1 MAADDFFARWSK
13 KKTGATTDAEQAQA
27 GVPLAPAAEDN
38 DELTGKTEAAVKP
51 LPTQEDVAQLTHDS
65 DYSAFMAQG
74 VDESV
79 KQSAMK
85 KLFTNPHF
93 NIMDGLDIYIEDY
106 NTFEPIS
113 PALLASLSHAKALLD
128 PLSQLQAPLMSL
140 LEKIPEKT
148 EAALPDNVP
157 PAPASDTVSSNAEQ
171 EAAADAI
178 LPAAELKKDDA
189 EPHPASDGSGTA
201 AGAASGTASVTA
213 AVTNTQESSVTRN
226 VDDV

>member
-1 MAADDFFARWSK
+1 MAADDFFSRWSK
-13 KKTGATTDAEQAQA
+13 KNAGATTDAEQGLA
-27 GVPLAPAAEDN
+27 GVPLAPAADDN
-38 DELTGKTEAAVKP
+38 DELIAKTEAAVKP

-140 LEKIPEKT
+140 LEKMPEKT
-148 EAALPDNVP
+148 EPALPESEQP
-157 PAPASDTVSSNAEQ
+157 LPAPDKVSSNAEQ

-178 LPAAELKKDDA
+178 LPDAELKKDDS
-189 EPHPASDGSGTA
+189 EPHQASDGSGTA
-201 AGAASGTASVTA
+201 AVTAS
-213 AVTNTQESSVTRN
+213 VTNTQESIVTRN

>member
-13 KKTGATTDAEQAQA
+13 KKTGATTDAEQGQA

-38 DELTGKTEAAVKP
+38 DDLTGKTEAAVKP

-148 EAALPDNVP
+148 EAALLENEP
-157 PAPASDTVSSNAEQ
+157 PPASDTVSSNVEQ
-171 EAAADAI
+171 EVAADAI
-178 LPAAELKKDDA
+178 LSDAELKKDDSA
-189 EPHPASDGSGTA
+189 PHPASDGSA
-201 AGAASGTASVTA
+201 AVTA

>member
-13 KKTGATTDAEQAQA
+13 KKTSATIDAEQGQT
-27 GVPLAPAAEDN
+27 GIPVAPAADDT
-38 DELTGKTEAAVKP
+38 DELIVKTEAAVKP

-148 EAALPDNVP
+148 EPALPENEQP
-157 PAPASDTVSSNAEQ
+157 MPALDKVSSNAEQ
-171 EAAADAI
+171 EAAVDAI
-178 LPAAELKKDDA
+178 LPDAELKKDYS
-189 EPHPASDGSGTA
+189 EQHQASD
-201 AGAASGTASVTA
+201 ASG
-213 AVTNTQESSVTRN
+213 TNTQESSVTRN

>member
-13 KKTGATTDAEQAQA
+13 KKNGATTDAEQAQA
-27 GVPLAPAAEDN
+27 GVPLAPAADDN
-38 DELTGKTEAAVKP
+38 GELAGQTEAAVKP

-148 EAALPDNVP
+148 EAALLENEP
-157 PAPASDTVSSNAEQ
+157 PPPASDTVSSNTEQ
-171 EAAADAI
+171 EVAADAI
-178 LPAAELKKDDA
+178 LPAAELKKDDS

-201 AGAASGTASVTA
+201 GLTA